1 MYSVLKWLTTKSH
14 LVTVTLI
21 CWIKHI
27 TAVKTYKIVEYN
39 AVKVETVSND
49 PDNI

>member
-27 TAVKTYKIVEYN
+27 ITAVKTYKIVEYN
-39 AVKVETVSND
+39 AV
-49 PDNI
+49 